1 MKVFEESISHPLMGK
16 RNQLEFQVKL
26 QKVMS
31 KNGMDV
37 MLVSDKTNIYY
48 ATGYY
53 GAQMAFIP
61 SKGPVHLIVS
71 DLEVEAS
78 TALTRDVVIDSFASW
93 VFLDDGTEESL
104 QHKEADIDPLT
115 AVRKALALIAEYNP
129 QAVVGIEMSSISVDT
144 WEFLKSQTSAERLVP
159 CNAAI
164 MEARLIK
171 TEWEI
176 DMLRIAAQHSE
187 KMMRMTFEQTQ
198 AGMTLAELERIMLL
212 SGLEIDEYKTA
223 IKAPTIIATGGEQYA
238 VSGLPR
244 SYVLKDGDLV
254 RLDGGFCHLG
264 YMGDLGRTYV
274 VGGKISPV
282 QEELYAALYEG
293 HTTGITMFRPGVK
306 LSEIYNKVVAVVES
320 SNILPKYPRGHVGH
334 SIGINPGL
342 EEYPQISPDSDV
354 VLEPGMVF
362 SFETPYYGNKNARIT
377 TGPINI
383 EDSLAITETGCERF
397 TFVNDN
403 LRWD

>member
-1 MKVFEESISHPLMGK
+1 MKSIQENISHPLMGK
-16 RNQLEFQVKL
+16 RNQLDFQGKL
-26 QKVMS
+26 QAVMA
-31 KNGMDV
+31 KHGIDV

-53 GAQMAFIP
+53 GASMAFIP
-61 SKGPVHLIVS
+61 AKGTIHLIVS

-78 TALTRDVVIDSFASW
+78 TALTRNVEIVPFPSW

-104 QHKEADIDPLT
+104 KHKEADIDPLT
-115 AVRKALALIAEYNP
+115 AVRKALGLIADFNP
-129 QAVVGIEMSSISVDT
+129 QAVVGVEMDSISVNL
-144 WEFLKSQTSAERLVP
+144 WEYLKTQLGAERLVNGSSP
-159 CNAAI
+159 I
-164 MEARLIK
+164 MEARLVK

-187 KMMRMTFEQTQ
+187 KMMRMTFEQTH

-212 SGLEIDEYKTA
+212 SGLEIDEFKTS
-223 IKAPTIIATGGEQYA
+223 IKSPTIIATGGEQYA

-244 SYVLKDGDLV
+244 SYVIKDGDLI

-274 VGGKISPV
+274 VGGKPSPV
-282 QEELYAALYEG
+282 QDELYAALYEG
-293 HTTGITMFRPGVK
+293 HKAGIQMFKPGVT
-306 LSEIYNKVVAVVES
+306 LAEIYNKVVSVVES
-320 SNILPKYPRGHVGH
+320 SNILKKYPRGHVGH

-342 EEYPQISPDSDV
+342 EEYPQISPDSST
-354 VLEPGMVF
+354 VLQPGMVF
-362 SFETPYYGNKNARIT
+362 SFETPYYGNRNASIT

-383 EDSLAITETGCERF
+383 EDSLAITETGMERF
-397 TFVNDN
+397 THVNDN
-403 LRWD
+403 LRWN